1 MDIDRFRDD
10 FDKQDTYY
18 SGYFTDNELDI
29 DEKYVA
35 TKLTQ
40 NDMTI
45 VADQLTDSMGRM
57 FYIWLVFAV
66 ALYMLMV
73 YLLSKIILE
82 KNSNAIS
89 IVKILGYKGNE
100 IMRLYVAATAIVV
113 FISLV
118 ISVHCPILQ

>member
-1 MDIDRFRDD
+1 MKEEKLFESIA
-10 FDKQDTYY
+10 
-18 SGYFTDNELDI
+18 NI

-82 KNSNAIS
+82 KNSN
-89 IVKILGYKGNE
+89 G
-100 IMRLYVAATAIVV
+100 
-113 FISLV
+113 
-118 ISVHCPILQ
+118 